1 MAFNVNLILFNQQN
15 IKIYL
20 FRVQSNNLGAIA
32 GEDYDAVNE
41 LITFQTSD
49 TEKSLFIT
57 IRQDAKIENNERFV
71 LILTT
76 DDDGVTIGDNVMTI
90 TITDDD
96 GEYDQ
101 RLVVTSNSQLCKS
114 PCTILDGE
122 NVLYAYLQ
130 KVQN

>member
-1 MAFNVNLILFNQQN
+1 M
-15 IKIYL
+15 
-20 FRVQSNNLGAIA
+20 FRVQSNNLDAIA
-32 GEDYDAVNE
+32 GEDYDAFNE
-41 LITFQTSD
+41 LITFQPSD

-57 IRQDAKIENNERFV
+57 IRQDAKVENNEQFV

-101 RLVVTSNSQLCKS
+101 RLVVTSNCVNRLVRFQMVRKFYMR
-114 PCTILDGE
+114 IIMRR
-122 NVLYAYLQ
+122 
-130 KVQN
+130 VQN

>member
-1 MAFNVNLILFNQQN
+1 M
-15 IKIYL
+15 
-20 FRVQSNNLGAIA
+20 FRVQSNNLDAIA

-41 LITFQTSD
+41 LITFQPSD

-57 IRQDAKIENNERFV
+57 IRQDAKVENNERFV
-71 LILTT
+71 LILAT
-76 DDDGVTIGDNVMTI
+76 DDDGVTIGDNLMTI

-114 PCTILDGE
+114 PRKISDGE
-122 NVLYAYLQ
+122 KSLYAYLR